1 MVTAPLWQFVVLTT
15 LFSIA
20 TILVAGSLLSFR
32 GGEKTIELKITKEH
46 PLKTI
51 IFSLFGC
58 YLSFSL
64 YMWKPCFFTVA
75 MVSLHWSSIVLQ
87 NIKNLSLKNEVVEFR
102 KRDVFVAAIYPT
114 LMFLDLIYYGIYYL

>member
-1 MVTAPLWQFVVLTT
+1 MTTAPLWQFVVLTT
-15 LFSIA
+15 LFSIT
-20 TILVAGSLLSFR
+20 TILMIGSLLSLMS
-32 GGEKTIELKITKEH
+32 GEKIIELKITKDH

-75 MVSLHWSSIVLQ
+75 MMSFHWSSIIVN
-87 NIKNLSLKNEVVEFR
+87 NIKNLSFKNKVVELR
-102 KRDVFVAAIYPT
+102 KRDVFVAAMYPT
-114 LMFLDLIYYGIYYL
+114 IMLFDLIYYGIYYL